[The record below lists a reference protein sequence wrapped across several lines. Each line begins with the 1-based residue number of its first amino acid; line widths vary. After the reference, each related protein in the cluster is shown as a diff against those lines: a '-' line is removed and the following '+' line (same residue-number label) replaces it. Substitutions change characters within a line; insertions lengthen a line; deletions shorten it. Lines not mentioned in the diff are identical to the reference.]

1 MIKRIRATGLR
12 LKGRSFGQHPKDGP
26 VKHTRIRRSRAKKPE
41 TKAEAGSDTRP
52 PSYPAKD

>member
-1 MIKRIRATGLR
+1 MTKRIRTTGLR

-26 VKHTRIRRSRAKKPE
+26 VKHIRIRRSRAKKPE
-41 TKAEAGSDTRP
+41 AEAGSDTRP